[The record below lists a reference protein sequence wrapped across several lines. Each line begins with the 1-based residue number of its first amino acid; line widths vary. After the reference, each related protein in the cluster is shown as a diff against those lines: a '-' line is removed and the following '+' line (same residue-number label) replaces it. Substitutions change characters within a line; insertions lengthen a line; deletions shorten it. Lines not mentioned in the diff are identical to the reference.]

1 MNNKIKSISLLVNL
15 NDLEIKKM
23 KKILGRNEQ
32 IINNTSNNEP
42 FIIEDEANNTMIA
55 GFVKD
60 EILYIETFQ
69 QNIKIL

>member
-1 MNNKIKSISLLVNL
+1 MINKLKAINLLIDL

-23 KKILGRNEQ
+23 KKILGRHEEVINTISNDEPFF
-32 IINNTSNNEP
+32 ITENNT
-42 FIIEDEANNTMIA
+42 IIA

-60 EILYIETFQ
+60 NILYVETFQ